1 MATPDLHAA
10 LKTLKDEGGSSSAR
24 PAAGKSSSS
33 SGTTSDRGVA
43 VAGYFDPEVRR
54 QLKIMMAEQDTTL
67 QELLR
72 EAINDLFAKHGR
84 PEIA

>member
-1 MATPDLHAA
+1 MATPDLHKA
-10 LKTLKDEGGSSSAR
+10 LKTLKQETSSSTEP
-24 PAAGKSSSS
+24 PAKSSSS
-33 SGTTSDRGVA
+33 GGTTSDRGVA

-54 QLKIMMAEQDTTL
+54 QLKIMMAERDTTL